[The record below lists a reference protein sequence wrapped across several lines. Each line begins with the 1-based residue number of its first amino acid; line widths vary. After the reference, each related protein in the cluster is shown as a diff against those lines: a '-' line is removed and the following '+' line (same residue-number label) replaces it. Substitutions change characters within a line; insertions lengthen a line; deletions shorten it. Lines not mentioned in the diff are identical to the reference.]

1 MCWQRGRFTAVRRP
15 SAAPSMPLAAGN
27 VMASAGG
34 CPVVDRVGRIVARH
48 PERTAVVSATEAL
61 DYRELWRRVNAWQQR
76 CLSLGLPAGALVTI
90 LSGSGTGLP
99 PAFLGARAAGLVP
112 LLLDEALPQS
122 QLAAVRPAALLRAD
136 EDEVRP
142 TEDANPRTLPPEAG
156 YLAFSS
162 GTQGMPKGIV
172 GQAAGLLAFVD
183 WEIAR
188 LDVRP
193 GTRVAMLTSPAFDV
207 VYRDLLLP
215 LCAGGELHVADRAV
229 RFAPPAVLPWLAD
242 HGIEVLH
249 AVPSLSA
256 RWLDA
261 AGPTLDVLAH
271 TLFAGEPLYGRHVR
285 RWRQAAPRT
294 RVVNLYGPTETT
306 LARFHYEVPADCG
319 TGLQPVGRPLP
330 GGEVELVSLG
340 PPSEYGDTRVVVI
353 STPHGSLG
361 YLSETCSPDDLRRLR
376 RERGITRFQTQDRGL
391 LDPVGNLVVA
401 GRVDSLV
408 KRRGAF
414 VDIGRIEAAA
424 TELPEVRAACCLQ
437 LASDSAIVL
446 AVAGPD
452 PAAAAELRRKL
463 RAPLGADLPDRVVA
477 LPSLPLLPG
486 GKVDRRS
493 VRELLNLEDV
503 V

>member
-1 MCWQRGRFTAVRRP
+1 M
-15 SAAPSMPLAAGN
+15 
-27 VMASAGG
+27 
-34 CPVVDRVGRIVARH
+34 
-48 PERTAVVSATEAL
+48 
-61 DYRELWRRVNAWQQR
+61 
-76 CLSLGLPAGALVTI
+76 
-90 LSGSGTGLP
+90 
-99 PAFLGARAAGLVP
+99 
-112 LLLDEALPQS
+112 
-122 QLAAVRPAALLRAD
+122 
-136 EDEVRP
+136 
-142 TEDANPRTLPPEAG
+142 
-156 YLAFSS
+156 
-162 GTQGMPKGIV
+162 
-172 GQAAGLLAFVD
+172 
-183 WEIAR
+183 
-188 LDVRP
+188 
-193 GTRVAMLTSPAFDV
+193 
-207 VYRDLLLP
+207 
-215 LCAGGELHVADRAV
+215 
-229 RFAPPAVLPWLAD
+229 
-242 HGIEVLH
+242 
-249 AVPSLSA
+249 
-256 RWLDA
+256 
-261 AGPTLDVLAH
+261 
-271 TLFAGEPLYGRHVR
+271 
-285 RWRQAAPRT
+285 
-294 RVVNLYGPTETT
+294 
-306 LARFHYEVPADCG
+306 
-319 TGLQPVGRPLP
+319 
-330 GGEVELVSLG
+330 
-340 PPSEYGDTRVVVI
+340 I

-437 LASDSAIVL
+437 RASDSAIVL